1 MKNASLALNVVL
13 LVAVAVLYFFHFSS
27 RTGSVSTADS
37 TGTVGS
43 KPLVYV
49 NSDSLLTQYDFY
61 KDAKK
66 AFEQKRAQL
75 DLDLNTR
82 GTMLQRKI
90 QQFQQ
95 QGPGMIAA
103 EAQAKQMMLQKE
115 GAEFEQYRQ
124 KAANDLGEDEAKKNE
139 ELYNNISTYIQKY
152 NRENGYHFVLGYSKG
167 GGILYANPDFDVTQ
181 KIIAGLNKEYKE
193 TQAKAA
199 PAAEKK

>member
-1 MKNASLALNVVL
+1 MKNASLAFNAVL
-13 LVAVAVLYFFHFSS
+13 AIAVAVLFYLHFAGKSPA
-27 RTGSVSTADS
+27 VASTTDS
-37 TGTVGS
+37 TGTVGG
-43 KPLVYV
+43 KPIVYV

-61 KDAKK
+61 KDARK

-75 DLDLNTR
+75 DLDLSTR

-103 EAQAKQMMLQKE
+103 EAQATQIRLQKE
-115 GAEFEQYRQ
+115 GSEFEQYRQ
-124 KAANDLGEDEAKKNE
+124 KVANDLGAEETKKNE
-139 ELYNNISTYIQKY
+139 ELYNNISTYVQKY

-167 GGILYANPDFDVTQ
+167 GGILFANPDLDVTQ

-193 TQAKAA
+193 SQAAK
-199 PAAEKK
+199 PAEKK